1 MLVPIISRQRPAVAK
16 HDWLTFA
23 LAGSA
28 VDAVIHASTVNTME
42 PARDAH
48 LKSPDFL
55 DVEEYPTITFKSKAV
70 TTNGDRDLQ
79 VEGNLTI
86 HGVTKEVLLK
96 VEGPSREEKDPLG
109 NARIGASASTRIK
122 RSDFGLGWNAALE
135 TGGVLVGDN
144 VKIEVEVSLIRV

>member
-1 MLVPIISRQRPAVAK
+1 MI
-16 HDWLTFA
+16 D
-23 LAGSA
+23 
-28 VDAVIHASTVNTME
+28 ASTVNTME